1 MTSTDTN
8 NLLTLDPN
16 EEGRSDHYDAD
27 DDDWRREMAMEAG
40 MLGGINAYNEA
51 MGCDLSDPDDF
62 FDPFV

>member
-1 MTSTDTN
+1 MTSTDTD

-16 EEGRSDHYDAD
+16 ENEGRSDHYDAD
-27 DDDWRREMAMEAG
+27 DDDWRREIAMEAG

-51 MGCDLSDPDDF
+51 MGCDLSDDDF